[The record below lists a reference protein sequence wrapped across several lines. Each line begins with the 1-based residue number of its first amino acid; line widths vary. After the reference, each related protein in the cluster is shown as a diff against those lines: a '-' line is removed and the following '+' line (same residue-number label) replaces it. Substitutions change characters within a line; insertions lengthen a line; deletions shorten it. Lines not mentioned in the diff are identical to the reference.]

1 MSPTWDV
8 GNTPRKRKNSAKS
21 WSVGMSAVGFNA
33 VDQQLYSTCLLTRH
47 YYHQFLLVEAL

>member
-21 WSVGMSAVGFNA
+21 WKVGMSAVGFNA
-33 VDQQLYSTCLLTRH
+33 VDQQLYSTCVYLLTDSA
-47 YYHQFLLVEAL
+47 LLSSVFAC